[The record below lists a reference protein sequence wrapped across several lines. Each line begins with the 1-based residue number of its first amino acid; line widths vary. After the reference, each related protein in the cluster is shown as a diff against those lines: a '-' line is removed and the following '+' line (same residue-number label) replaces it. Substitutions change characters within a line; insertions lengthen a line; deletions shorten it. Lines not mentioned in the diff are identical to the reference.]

1 MLILI
6 SPISVGLL
14 IFFYF
19 SKYELSKTFG
29 LVTSS
34 SSNIAWAPGENAG
47 NPTFRFSGVGKAVVG
62 ADEDVFCWD
71 IKKGELLGR
80 WKDNNCKAEVTA
92 IKQSSVD
99 SEVYA
104 VG

>member
-1 MLILI
+1 M
-6 SPISVGLL
+6 
-14 IFFYF
+14 
-19 SKYELSKTFG
+19 
-29 LVTSS
+29 
-34 SSNIAWAPGENAG
+34 
-47 NPTFRFSGVGKAVVG
+47 G
-62 ADEDVFCWD
+62 ADEEVLSWD

-80 WKDNNCKAEVTA
+80 WKDSNCKAEVTT